1 MRVLNRFLLL
11 GAILGGA
18 PAFAAEFPTPFNSG
32 GNPAIPPRSPAE
44 AAAGLQLPPGF
55 KATVFAAE
63 PDVQNPIAMAWD
75 ARGRLWIAENYTYAE
90 RSTKFD
96 LRLRDRVL
104 IFEDQNGDGRFSSR
118 RVFTDEV
125 QRLTSVE
132 VGHGGVWLMCPP
144 QLLFIPDRNGDG
156 VPNGPAEVVLDGFT
170 IPPENYHN
178 FANGLRFGPDGW
190 LYGRCGASSP
200 GELGVPGTPSAERV
214 PMRGTIW
221 RYHPQRKVVEAL
233 SSGTTNPWGHDW
245 DRNGE
250 LFFINTVN
258 GHLWHGITGAHYMRP
273 HTVDPN
279 SHVYELID
287 LHADH
292 WHFDTAQDW
301 TKSRD
306 GAANALGG
314 GHAHVGMMIYQ
325 GDNWPAA
332 YRDQLYTLNFH
343 GRRANQEILERA
355 GSGYVGRHG
364 KDLFVSDDPWF
375 RGIDLGSG
383 PDGGVFVLDWSDTG
397 ECHNALGVSRTSGR
411 IFKITYGQ
419 IAPLTSFDL
428 SKESDHELIER
439 QTHGD
444 DWFARQARLQ
454 LAARAASGSRPA
466 LGIAELRAMF
476 AASSDPIV
484 TLRALWSLAM
494 IGGADATF
502 LQAQLR
508 HDDDHV
514 RTWAIRLLSDTWP
527 LDTVMS
533 QRPREMA
540 APPDADLITRFVA
553 LAKTD
558 SSGLVRLALAS
569 VLQRLPP
576 RQRVGLAAALLARGE
591 DASDHNLPLL
601 IWYGLIPVAE
611 SAPDALA
618 TIALG
623 CELPV
628 TRRLI
633 ARRLAEDCE
642 KHPGPLNALLA
653 GAAHQP
659 IAFQADL
666 LAGMTEGLRG
676 WRRAPKPAAWDAFVA
691 AVDARSSEP
700 SRERARDL
708 NVVFGDGRALEDV
721 KALAMDGK
729 ADVAAR
735 KAALQALIE
744 SRPPDLRYICQQ
756 LLRVRFLN
764 AVAVRGL
771 ALFDDPAIGEQLALA
786 YPSFH
791 HTERGAVIETLVSR
805 PSFARAL
812 LARVDAGQIP
822 RGDVTPFHVR
832 QIRSF
837 GDPALTRQLAQVWG
851 EWRESSADKAAAM
864 AKLREELTPP
874 ALAAASPGNGR
885 AVFASLCSACHR
897 LYGEGGSVGPDLT
910 GAGRD
915 NLDYLIENIADPS
928 TVVTAD
934 YRVAVVKTK
943 DGRTLNGFIA
953 ARTARTLTVRSMAET
968 VTVDRADVA
977 SVEESAQSMMP
988 EGLLDTL
995 TVSQRRDLIAYLM
1008 RRTQVPLP

>member
-1 MRVLNRFLLL
+1 MRVLGRFLLL
-11 GAILGGA
+11 GAIIGRAL
-18 PAFAAEFPTPFNSG
+18 AFAAEFPVPFNSG
-32 GNPAIPPRSPAE
+32 GNPATPPRTPAE

-55 KATVFAAE
+55 RATVFAAE

-104 IFEDQNGDGRFSSR
+104 IFEDRNGDGRFSSR
-118 RVFTDEV
+118 RVFTDDV

-144 QLLFIPDRNGDG
+144 QLLFVPDRNGDG
-156 VPNGPAEVVLDGFT
+156 VPDGPAEVALDGFT

-214 PMRGTIW
+214 PLRGTIW

-245 DRNGE
+245 DRHGE

-343 GRRANQEILERA
+343 GRRANQEILERT

-364 KDLFVSDDPWF
+364 GDLFVSDDPWF
-375 RGIDLGSG
+375 RGIDLSSG

-411 IFKITYGQ
+411 IFKITYGDVK
-419 IAPLTSFDL
+419 PVPSFDL
-428 SKESDHELIER
+428 SKENDRELIER
-439 QTHGD
+439 QTHGN

-454 LAARAASGSRPA
+454 LAARAASGARPNST
-466 LGIAELRAMF
+466 IAELHAMLS
-476 AASSDPIV
+476 ATSDPVV

-494 IGGADATF
+494 IGGADAMF

-508 HDDDHV
+508 HDNEHV
-514 RTWAIRLLSDTWP
+514 RTWAIRLLSDAWP

-533 QRPREMA
+533 QRPREMT
-540 APPDADLITRFVA
+540 APPAADLSDRFVA

-576 RQRVGLAAALLARGE
+576 TQRVGLAAALLAHGE
-591 DASDHNLPLL
+591 NATDHNLPLL

-611 SAPDALA
+611 AVPAALA
-618 TIALG
+618 TIGLG
-623 CELPV
+623 CELPT

-642 KHPGPLNALLA
+642 KNPGPLNALLA
-653 GAAHQP
+653 GAADKP
-659 IAFQADL
+659 VAFQADIIS
-666 LAGMTEGLRG
+666 GMTEGLRG

-691 AVDARSSEP
+691 VVSGRVSGP
-700 SRERARDL
+700 SRESARDL
-708 NVVFGDGRALEDV
+708 NVLFGDGRALEDV
-721 KALAMDGK
+721 RALAMDGR
-729 ADVAAR
+729 ADVTAR
-735 KAALQALIE
+735 KAALQSLIE
-744 SRPPDLRYICQQ
+744 SRSPDLRYICQQ

-837 GDPALTRQLAQVWG
+837 GDAALIRQLAQVWG
-851 EWRESSADKAAAM
+851 EWRESPADKAAAM
-864 AKLREELTPP
+864 AKLRAELTPA
-874 ALAAASPGNGR
+874 ALAAANPGNGR

-897 LYGEGGSVGPDLT
+897 LYGEGGNVGPDLT

-928 TVVTAD
+928 AVVTAD

-943 DGRTLNGFIA
+943 DGRTLNGLIA

-995 TVSQRRDLIAYLM
+995 TGTQRRDLIGYLM
-1008 RRTQVPLP
+1008 RRTQIPLP